1 VNFLERF
8 STSPQISFCPQPT
21 HFYNHK
27 PVWMR
32 ISRTIFVLKKNR
44 SNTTDFSRFFLHVQ
58 ILSFGYDELSH
69 SGRRRRYRW
78 SRDSETGAIP
88 VNVIV
93 NCAFY

>member
-44 SNTTDFSRFFLHVQ
+44 SNTTDFSRFFFTCADS
-58 ILSFGYDELSH
+58 ILRLRWTVAFWTKTPLSVE
-69 SGRRRRYRW
+69 SWFRNRCD
-78 SRDSETGAIP
+78 SR
-88 VNVIV
+88 
-93 NCAFY
+93 